1 MDQSRKTLLNQ
12 WYVYGINLLH
22 GLAFAFP
29 HPVRKWIFAAAGL
42 KAGAGTAIDNRVY
55 FKFPWLVRA
64 GRGVSINRGTEF
76 YPDLFSKSGIT
87 LEDRVRIGPNARFHA
102 SGHDLADPDFDAHV
116 GGSIVVREGA
126 WIGAAAIILP
136 GIEIGAGAV
145 VAAGAVVTKS
155 VPPRTIVGGNPARTI
170 RTLDDA

>member
-1 MDQSRKTLLNQ
+1 MEQSRKILLNQ
-12 WYVYGINLLH
+12 WYVYGINLFH

-29 HPVRKWIFAAAGL
+29 HPIRKWIFALAGL

-64 GRGVSINRGTEF
+64 GRNVSINRGTEF
-76 YPDLFSKSGIT
+76 YPDLFSRSAVV

-102 SGHDLADPDFDAHV
+102 SGHDLGDPSFDTHV

-126 WIGAAAIILP
+126 WIGAAALILP
-136 GIEIGAGAV
+136 GIEVGAGAV
-145 VAAGAVVTKS
+145 IAAGAVVTKS
-155 VPPRTIVGGNPARTI
+155 VPPRTVVGGNPARTI